1 MHVRYLWARPPAI
14 AGGDVH
20 HVQAVSS
27 RVIPSPLR
35 AAGPRGG
42 LLPLHVL
49 LQFPRRK
56 RPSPCR
62 ERALTSGAPALEKQ
76 RNVEWR
82 DLEFLQVTS
91 LITAD
96 IFMRETPAGTRA
108 KHQSRPVDLPEHRY

>member
-1 MHVRYLWARPPAI
+1 MHVRYLWARHPAI
-14 AGGDVH
+14 AGGNVH

-27 RVIPSPLR
+27 RVIPSPS
-35 AAGPRGG
+35 APPGRGG

-56 RPSPCR
+56 RPSPCP
-62 ERALTSGAPALEKQ
+62 ERALTCGAPALEKQ

-91 LITAD
+91 LITGD
-96 IFMRETPAGTRA
+96 IFMRETPGGTRA